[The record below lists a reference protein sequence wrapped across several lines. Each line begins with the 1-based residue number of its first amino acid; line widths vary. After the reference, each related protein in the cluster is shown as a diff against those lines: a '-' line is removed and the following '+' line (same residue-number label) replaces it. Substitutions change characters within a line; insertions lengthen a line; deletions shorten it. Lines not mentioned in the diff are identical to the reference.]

1 MLRRFSILA
10 VCIPLLVTGA
20 AFASQSDEKTV
31 SATTFVLRG
40 RGWGHG
46 VGMGQWGAYGQAKRG
61 VAYDEILAHYYPGTT
76 LKKAATSSVRIL
88 LRQGRGFYAVT
99 STVPFRLE
107 DGDGNMHDLEPGSY
121 AVGPSLKV
129 ALDPVEAPVE
139 LSGPLTF
146 LPGTAPL
153 TVGGKPYRGA
163 LQLQRVGERL
173 QVVNVLGID
182 AYVRGVVS
190 EEVPDDWPLEVVK
203 AQAVAARSY
212 ALAQRREGSILY
224 ADTRSQVY
232 GGVDAESV
240 VGNKAVTATKREVLT
255 FEGKVA
261 TTFFY
266 SSSGGRTADVA
277 DVFAGGKSI
286 PYLVS
291 VPDPDDKVSPY
302 HRWGPVVFSG
312 AKVSKLLGAPRTT
325 DLRTAP
331 AAGRAREVLVTA
343 KAGEQRLPASA
354 VRAALGL
361 RSTWITAGVL
371 SLARPAGT
379 RPPGSSVTLAGA
391 ARRVKGPVQLE
402 QRAPGGSW
410 EAGPEIMLEVDG
422 TFSVDVSPPTTML
435 FRLVAADGVVSISL
449 RVPVATARRPAVSRS
464 AGPAAAGG
472 NATTSFFSDDPLA
485 PRQWHL
491 AQIRAFD
498 FWSELPLLDPVTVAV
513 IDTGVDLGHPDLAG
527 KVLAAKSFVG
537 GSADDPIGHG
547 TFVAGLIAAAV
558 DNAEGIAGVAFPAR
572 LLVARVATKD
582 GDIDAE
588 VEAKAIRWAV
598 DRGARVIN
606 LSIGGLRDPLNRSRD
621 TFSQAEADAVAYA
634 RSKGAV
640 VVAAVGNGDSAPRS
654 PWPYASYPA
663 ALPHV
668 IGVSAV
674 SESGSVPAFSNRD
687 AVFNDLAAP
696 GQALLSTLPRKLTA
710 ERPSC
715 LEQGYSSCGP
725 AEYRDA
731 AGTSFSAAL
740 VSAAAALLFA
750 VRPELTS
757 DQVSA
762 LIEHSAVDA
771 KPSTGCITCSP
782 GRDTRSGWGT
792 LDVTAALES
801 LSDEL
806 PPADRYESND
816 DAGPNAATLY
826 GRERT
831 AKATL
836 DFWDDQVDVY
846 RVKLGAGERLK
857 VFLRGPAGTETNLIL
872 WRPGT
877 DHVEGLP
884 ADLQGR
890 RLTQSKRTGPNESL
904 SYRAAAAGWHYVE
917 VKMSGPGSG
926 SYSLRIA
933 KTR

>member
-10 VCIPLLVTGA
+10 VCIPLLATGA
-20 AFASQSDEKTV
+20 AFASHSDEQTV

-61 VAYDEILAHYYPGTT
+61 VAYDKILAHYYPGTT
-76 LKKAATSSVRIL
+76 LKKTATPSVRIL
-88 LRQGRGFYAVT
+88 LRQGTGPYAVT

-107 DGDGNMHDLEPGSY
+107 DGDGAIHDLEPGSY
-121 AVGPSLKV
+121 AVGPGLKV
-129 ALDPVEAPVE
+129 ALDPTVAAVE
-139 LSGPLTF
+139 LPGPLTF
-146 LPGTAPL
+146 LPGPAPL
-153 TVGGKPYRGA
+153 TLGDRPYRGD
-163 LQLQRVGERL
+163 LQLQLVGKRL

-232 GGVDAESV
+232 GGVGAESV

-255 FEGKVA
+255 FAGQVA

-302 HRWGPVVFSG
+302 HFWGPVVLP
-312 AKVSKLLGAPRTT
+312 AARVSKLLGV
-325 DLRTAP
+325 P
-331 AAGRAREVLVTA
+331 AATAMRKVPASGRARELVITG
-343 KAGEQRLPASA
+343 KAGEQRVPAGT
-354 VRAALGL
+354 VRTALGL
-361 RSTWITAGVL
+361 RSTWITVGML
-371 SLARPAGT
+371 SLSRPAGT
-379 RPPGSSVTLAGA
+379 VAPGAKVLMSGT
-391 ARRVKGPVQLE
+391 ARQVKGPVQLE
-402 QRAPGGSW
+402 QRASGGSW
-410 EAGPEIMLEVDG
+410 EPGPEIAIDQDGAFSIEVA
-422 TFSVDVSPPTTML
+422 PQTTTL
-435 FRLVAADGVVSISL
+435 FRLTAADKVVSVPL
-449 RVPVATARRPAVSRS
+449 RIPVATARRLAVVRS
-464 AGPAAAGG
+464 GRPAAAGG
-472 NATTSFFSDDPLA
+472 TATSTFFPDDPLA

-498 FWSELPLLDPVTVAV
+498 FWPELPVLDPVTVAV
-513 IDTGVDLGHPDLAG
+513 IDTGVDLGHPDLASR
-527 KVLAAKSFVG
+527 VLAAKSFVG

-558 DNAEGIAGVAFPAR
+558 DNAEGVAGVAFPAQ

-582 GDIDAE
+582 GGIDAV

-606 LSIGGLRDPLNRSRD
+606 LSIGGLRDPVNRSRD
-621 TFSQAEADAVAYA
+621 TFSQEEADAVAYA

-640 VVAAVGNGDSAPRS
+640 VVAAVGNGDAAPSAP
-654 PWPYASYPA
+654 WPFASYPA

-674 SESGSVPAFSNRD
+674 TQSGAVPGFSNRD

-696 GQALLSTLPRKLTA
+696 GQALLSTLSRKLTA
-710 ERPSC
+710 DRPSC

-725 AEYRDA
+725 SEFRDG
-731 AGTSFSAAL
+731 AGTSFSTAL
-740 VSAAAALLFA
+740 VSATAALLFA
-750 VRPELTS
+750 VRPALTS

-762 LIEHSAVDA
+762 LIEHSVVDA
-771 KPSTGCITCSP
+771 KPSTGCVACSP

-801 LSDEL
+801 LSNQL
-806 PPADRYESND
+806 PLADRYESND
-816 DAGPNAATLY
+816 DAGASAATLY

-846 RVKLGAGERLK
+846 RVKVAAGERLK
-857 VFLRGPAGTETNLIL
+857 VFLRGPAGTQTNLVL

-877 DHVEGLP
+877 DHVEGLS
-884 ADLQGR
+884 ADIQEQR
-890 RLTQSKRTGPNESL
+890 VTQSTRTGPNESL
-904 SYRAAAAGWHYVE
+904 SYHVSAGGWYYVE
-917 VKMSGPGSG
+917 VKMSSPGSG
-926 SYSLRIA
+926 RYSLRVA